1 MRFRNTAHNILQIS
15 ESKIEDFRKKRN
27 RGISRKKFVSKEG
40 DAEVI
45 IGWERAPADGEY
57 SSSWFALIEV
67 EEKLDYLWV
76 LLKNQIE
83 SILKKKLNISNLPPE
98 MKAKLPKY
106 LDEDRG
112 KFAISFSELCLKH
125 KPKFSEDE
133 ALGSFVDI
141 DSQISF
147 PLDATT
153 GFPHVEF
160 MRWFKEKICSPN
172 VIVIGGNDVDYRIED
187 FPDCNW
193 RYHIPWTPEKENLIA
208 LDRDDHWLLWNSGS
222 GLKIRMS
229 KSSEKFVTFSSIPET
244 IELKVT
250 EKLDVE
256 NKKNDPQLKTTPV
269 DPWDLAEF
277 IQQSGALEVIIE
289 GPEPLE
295 WSDFWLFA
303 DRLYKKAR
311 IVLVTKQI
319 ENIPHWKLELIS
331 SVELVV
337 VSALSLK
344 KILKKLKMINKPE
357 EDYLINAKCP
367 WFEKLVFRVILGSMP
382 IDDIIKVCDIAYQ
395 NDIKVVFLDPVSCVL
410 EEMKISSY
418 PYDDWINRLKSS
430 FVRKSTGIWC
440 GPNIGLDL
448 VAAKKWKD
456 EFSKILP
463 LDAKILCEEEGSFSI
478 FVDTINMEYSKSSYE
493 SSREKIKNSKLKY
506 GRWRPEIDSILQTYN
521 SWHSKESDFQEE

>member
-1 MRFRNTAHNILQIS
+1 MRFRNTTHNILQIS

-45 IGWERAPADGEY
+45 IGWERAPTDGEY
-57 SSSWFALIEV
+57 SSSWFALTET

-83 SILKKKLNISNLPPE
+83 IILKKKLYIANLPAE

-112 KFAISFSELCLKH
+112 KFAMSFSELCLKH

-147 PLDATT
+147 PLDNTT

-160 MRWFKEKICSPN
+160 VRWFKEKICSQN
-172 VIVIGGNDVDYRIED
+172 VIIVGGNEIDYRIED
-187 FPDCNW
+187 FPESTW
-193 RYHIPWTPEKENLIA
+193 RYNIPRTPERENLIA
-208 LDRDDHWLLWNSGS
+208 LDRDDHWLLWHSGT

-229 KSSEKFVTFSSIPET
+229 KSSNEAVKSSSIPES
-244 IELKVT
+244 IELKIA
-250 EKLDVE
+250 EKIEAE
-256 NKKNDPQLKTTPV
+256 NKKSDHKIKTTSV

-277 IQQSGALEVIIE
+277 IQQSGALEVIVE

-295 WSDFWLFA
+295 WSDFWIFA

-311 IVLVTKQI
+311 IVLVTKKI
-319 ENIPHWKLELIS
+319 EDIPHWKLKLIS

-337 VSALSLK
+337 DSALSLK
-344 KILKKLKMINKPE
+344 KTLKKVKVINNPE
-357 EDYLINAKCP
+357 EDYLLNAKCP
-367 WFEKLVFRVILGSMP
+367 WFEKLVFRVVLGSMP
-382 IDDIIKVCDIAYQ
+382 MDDIIKVCDIAYQ
-395 NDIKVVFLDPVSCVL
+395 NDIKVVFLDPMCVL
-410 EEMKISSY
+410 EKIETASY

-430 FVRKSTGIWC
+430 FIRKSTGIWC
-440 GPNIGLDL
+440 GPKVGVDL
-448 VAAKKWKD
+448 VIAKKWKD
-456 EFSKILP
+456 EFMKILS
-463 LDAKILCEEEGSFSI
+463 LDSEIQSEEEGSFSI
-478 FVDTINMEYSKSSYE
+478 FVDVVNMEYSKSSYE
-493 SSREKIKNSKLKY
+493 RSKEEIKNSKLKY
-506 GRWRPEIDSILQTYN
+506 GRWRPDIDLILQTYN
-521 SWHSKESDFQEE
+521 SWHSKESELQDE